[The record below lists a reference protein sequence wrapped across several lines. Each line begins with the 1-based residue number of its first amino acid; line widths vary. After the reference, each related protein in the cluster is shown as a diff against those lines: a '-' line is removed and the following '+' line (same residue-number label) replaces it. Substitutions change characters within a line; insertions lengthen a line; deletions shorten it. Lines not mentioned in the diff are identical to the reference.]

1 MIVPLILLIFIT
13 LLSVCLQGFFFL
25 KRGPLDNEY
34 AHPLDLTVIVDLNEE
49 KVREDSHLPASH

>member
-1 MIVPLILLIFIT
+1 MTRP
-13 LLSVCLQGFFFL
+13 QGFFFL

-49 KVREDSHLPASH
+49 KVRGSTTASKPATHVMAASHTA